1 MGTASI
7 TLVGTLIADPET
19 RKTGKGTVICTFKLP
34 THEGWGDNQVT
45 TWWRCTL
52 FGKQAEQAADKLK
65 QGSNVVVMGEPK
77 LTEWQGRDGDTRY
90 SAEVICQAWRYGP
103 KSAAGDNRSASRS
116 KGRGKPVYSSDY
128 AADEASLED
137 LPF

>member
-1 MGTASI
+1 M
-7 TLVGTLIADPET
+7 
-19 RKTGKGTVICTFKLP
+19 
-34 THEGWGDNQVT
+34 
-45 TWWRCTL
+45 

-77 LTEWQGRDGDTRY
+77 LSEWQGRDGDTRY

-103 KSAAGDNRSASRS
+103 KSSAGDSRSAGRS
-116 KGRGKPVYSSDY
+116 KGRGKPVY